1 MMGNIMS
8 SLQPKRRARMST
20 ETKRADVISFELSKS
35 DFDVMS
41 KIIPRMEVTA
51 GVNLVEPG
59 AFTIRNHS
67 FSAERPGAFVI
78 RNHNFSTSK
87 PGAYTIRNYRFE
99 AHK

>member
-1 MMGNIMS
+1 MT
-8 SLQPKRRARMST
+8 T
-20 ETKRADVISFELSKS
+20 EVKRADIISFELTKS
-35 DFDVMS
+35 DFDVMA

-51 GVNLVEPG
+51 GVNVAEPG

-87 PGAYTIRNYRFE
+87 AGAYTIRNYRFE
-99 AHK
+99 SK

>member
-1 MMGNIMS
+1 MTTHASQRDI
-8 SLQPKRRARMST
+8 
-20 ETKRADVISFELSKS
+20 ISFELSKD

-51 GVNLVEPG
+51 GVNITEPG

-67 FSAERPGAFVI
+67 FSAECPGAFVI

-99 AHK
+99 TGKK